1 MKAKK
6 VMSLALAA
14 AMIAGMTASTT
25 VNCYAED
32 ESVDKIIIFQSKV
45 EIIDQLEE
53 LAETYED
60 ETGIEVEVW
69 GTTGDDC
76 FQQLKTKL
84 ANGQGPTVYSLLP
97 GAESETMKNYE
108 ADLGDLS
115 IVDKIAEGM
124 ADVVDD
130 KTVGIP

>member
-53 LAETYED
+53 LAEPD
-60 ETGIEVEVW
+60 ASGH
-69 GTTGDDC
+69 
-76 FQQLKTKL
+76 
-84 ANGQGPTVYSLLP
+84 
-97 GAESETMKNYE
+97 
-108 ADLGDLS
+108 
-115 IVDKIAEGM
+115 
-124 ADVVDD
+124 
-130 KTVGIP
+130 